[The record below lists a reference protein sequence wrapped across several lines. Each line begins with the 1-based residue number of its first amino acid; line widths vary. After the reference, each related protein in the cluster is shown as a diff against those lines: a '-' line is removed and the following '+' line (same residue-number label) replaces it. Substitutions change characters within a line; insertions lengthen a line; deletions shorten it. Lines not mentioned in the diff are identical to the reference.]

1 MTSRGRVAELRNA
14 ARQTLRPELAP
25 PRRLGTICR
34 FSNEIF
40 SAMLVISI
48 QSKYRYQRCFRLLH
62 GLLRPKIKHVLSLPQ
77 PSLLRPGLVTSF
89 AKPNQY
95 GTKIQPLFSCGD
107 KAQSPQ
113 LSVQISTVCAINV
126 FCVES
131 YLLDTGH
138 YSLKRRFS
146 RGSRRFHNHGEG
158 RLVAYNFDIDVH
170 LRH

>member
-95 GTKIQPLFSCGD
+95 GTKIQPR
-107 KAQSPQ
+107 
-113 LSVQISTVCAINV
+113 LSLHFLPNC
-126 FCVES
+126 FLVETRHRVHNYQYR
-131 YLLDTGH
+131 YLLFVQSMFFVLSHICWILAT
-138 YSLKRRFS
+138 SI
-146 RGSRRFHNHGEG
+146 
-158 RLVAYNFDIDVH
+158 V
-170 LRH
+170 